1 MSLLVK
7 NVLTRTKGLCNLLAT
22 FFGLTSEYMDDVYDA
37 LFVLKMHGGWGFFE
51 LYALPIRLRN
61 WFAERLAKHFDE
73 ANKAAAKN

>member
-1 MSLLVK
+1 
-7 NVLTRTKGLCNLLAT
+7 
-22 FFGLTSEYMDDVYDA
+22 MDDVYEA
-37 LFVLKMHGGWGFFE
+37 LFALKMHGGWGFFE